1 MPLDITPELLDG
13 ISACAEIGNSVDQ
26 AAQVLR
32 VTPDDLA
39 GLLRDNAEARGRWE
53 RGGIEAVN
61 QLKVC
66 LTRQALAGSVQ
77 ASKLLLQMRGELEK
91 TAPTSS
97 APPSTAN
104 EKRRGAAW
112 RWEKIA
118 AVSVELQV
126 SAQFIRN
133 MTKDARHPLPCEQ
146 RAGDWMVKAGEA
158 YDWICKHA
166 KRRPP
171 NLAQP
176 RGYEDARGGGGA
188 GEPAG
193 IELPAGFEI
202 NNDEGVLKILNS
214 ALNDK
219 TSSAEQRRVLA
230 ALAGQMRLYFT
241 EKFKREKMVPAADVV
256 KMLRTFGELLVELIE
271 DHAEPQAA
279 ELVKT
284 VRDGMDTD
292 LTTINP
298 SAVALLKSSICE
310 YANRFLIPA
319 IQQRVRDE
327 VDGVEVLQLGGE
339 A

>member
-1 MPLDITPELLDG
+1 MPLDVTPELLDG

-97 APPSTAN
+97 TTPSTAN

-133 MTKDARHPLPCEQ
+133 MTKDARNPLPCEQ

-176 RGYEDARGGGGA
+176 RGYEESAQCSVPSA
-188 GEPAG
+188 QLV
-193 IELPAGFEI
+193 LPAEFEI
-202 NNDEGVLKILNS
+202 SNDEDVLKILNS

-310 YANRFLIPA
+310 YANKYLIPA